1 MSPLM
6 SREIA
11 DRKLRKITFL
21 RSRQQALELPQTGEI
36 GGEMILDVRDVEF
49 DADVLAGYAIC
60 LRKLLVRGHTPMLLE
75 CAEDVGF
82 VVQKW

>member
-1 MSPLM
+1 M

-60 LRKLLVRGHTPMLLE
+60 LMKPITQFARPTLRKEPPPAQGTTTVSPLSS
-75 CAEDVGF
+75 
-82 VVQKW
+82 